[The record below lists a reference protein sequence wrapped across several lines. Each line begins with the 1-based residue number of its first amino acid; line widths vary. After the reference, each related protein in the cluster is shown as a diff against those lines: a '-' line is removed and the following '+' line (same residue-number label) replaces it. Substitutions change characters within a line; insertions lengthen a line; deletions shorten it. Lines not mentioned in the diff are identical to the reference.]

1 MENLKSLFIDS
12 SEKQIA
18 TLGSGYMQNFIST
31 GAVANGFCVVSD
43 KRVYF
48 RGKCY
53 YKSGTYYRQTKEE
66 RTVDLKDITGTGFT
80 STKNILWLYVSIACA
95 VFGVIMLSLFIQ
107 SGNFDFGNCKMLFT
121 SWLPTFGSVLAY
133 IFYRMRL
140 FEISYA
146 GGKIAFKA
154 SAYTEE
160 EMHSFQKSLRMAKDN
175 NIEQEAFR
183 KVVVETSP
191 NSSLA
196 DELKKY
202 KDLLDTGAISKE
214 EYEELKRKSIN

>member
-18 TLGSGYMQNFIST
+18 TLGSGYLQNFIST

-80 STKNILWLYVSIACA
+80 STKNILWCSSKG
-95 VFGVIMLSLFIQ
+95 F
-107 SGNFDFGNCKMLFT
+107 
-121 SWLPTFGSVLAY
+121 
-133 IFYRMRL
+133 
-140 FEISYA
+140 
-146 GGKIAFKA
+146 
-154 SAYTEE
+154 
-160 EMHSFQKSLRMAKDN
+160 
-175 NIEQEAFR
+175 EAFFIFKHSQR
-183 KVVVETSP
+183 NYRLRAFQV
-191 NSSLA
+191 
-196 DELKKY
+196 
-202 KDLLDTGAISKE
+202 I
-214 EYEELKRKSIN
+214 